1 MNMATA
7 VRFYVDKIV
16 ADPKISGQSAP
27 HLIAPLAPLGLNAA
41 GVYSSTPCVSVLFIE
56 CSFVAMNCKLLLL

>member
-27 HLIAPLAPLGLNAA
+27 HLIAPLGPLGVNAA
-41 GVYSSTPCVSVLFIE
+41 GVYSSTDGYTLCFLL
-56 CSFVAMNCKLLLL
+56 CS